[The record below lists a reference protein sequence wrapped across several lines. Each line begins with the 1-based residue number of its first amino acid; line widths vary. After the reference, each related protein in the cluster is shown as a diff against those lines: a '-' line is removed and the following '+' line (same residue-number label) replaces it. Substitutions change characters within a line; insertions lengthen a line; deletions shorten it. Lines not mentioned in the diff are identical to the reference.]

1 QALYFAFKDK
11 QKQIFMSKVNKE
23 KQFWKCFLK
32 NLAPGRAAGTT
43 SMCIWYL
50 LDFAVDAGKGSEIS
64 SMGLG
69 DCIIKIGFGVSLQ
82 RLIVYQ
88 ASYFGCYD
96 TIKVALTNKNAHI
109 LNLHGIL
116 KIYYELMR
124 VFVAAFVFTLICAE
138 RVRHMMMQSRETEC
152 QYKGNVDCFMKIYE
166 RERLSAF
173 FRGAFSNTLHGTRGA
188 VVLVLY
194 DKIKDIFNLGC
205 FGELRI

>member
-1 QALYFAFKDK
+1 TQALYFAFKDK

-50 LDFAVDAGKGSEIS
+50 LDFAVDAGKGAAEQPLQ
-64 SMGLG
+64 GLG

-116 KIYYELMR
+116 KIYYELM
-124 VFVAAFVFTLICAE
+124 

-194 DKIKDIFNLGC
+194 DKIKDIFNLGKY
-205 FGELRI
+205 LPLV